1 MSRVIKF
8 RAWNGEEMVSPDYID
23 RKGIA
28 HWKENSI
35 PESTDK
41 VMQFTGLLDKNGKEM
56 YEGDIL
62 QTGKYADWKSI
73 VKYMPGGWYA
83 SLGDKVPGIP
93 FTERSQPLASFL
105 FEHYD
110 WFIIGNI
117 YENPELIQ

>member
-1 MSRVIKF
+1 
-8 RAWNGEEMVSPDYID
+8 MVSPDYID

-83 SLGDKVPGIP
+83 SLGDKDPGILY
-93 FTERSQPLASFL
+93 TERSQPLASFL